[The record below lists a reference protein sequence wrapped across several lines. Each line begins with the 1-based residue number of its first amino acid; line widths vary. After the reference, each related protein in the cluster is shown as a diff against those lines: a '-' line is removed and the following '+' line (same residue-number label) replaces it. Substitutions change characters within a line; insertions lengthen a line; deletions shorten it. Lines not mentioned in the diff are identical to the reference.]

1 MQGCTFERDG
11 HKTLGAK
18 HQTAKLIEAMAVDGM
33 ESAEQRESRC
43 IDDVQLRQTISPG
56 SASQDAHAGQAVLAP
71 VTADSAELFEMV
83 EDLRQ
88 AIHARDDFVAIA
100 AHELRNSMTPIDGV
114 VGLALGVVRDTKSTC
129 PAHLTV
135 LLERMQRLVDDF
147 IQRAAWLLDVG
158 RLESSNLRLE
168 PSLTD
173 LSTLARS
180 VADRYEVLAARKG
193 SSLVLEIE
201 DGISDLWDP
210 LAMEQIIE
218 NLLVNAIKFGMSR
231 PITLQLRSDKQ
242 SVWLDVKDCGMGIP
256 PDQRAAIFGRF
267 EQATTQHRGSG
278 FGLGLWIVSR
288 LVAAMNGQIF
298 VASQPGEGSNFTIEL
313 PRASDDSV

>member
-1 MQGCTFERDG
+1 MDRSTLGYDG
-11 HKTLGAK
+11 HQTPGANHHTRALLEVMTLDRRA
-18 HQTAKLIEAMAVDGM
+18 
-33 ESAEQRESRC
+33 SADQQDSGSFGG
-43 IDDVQLRQTISPG
+43 VQLQQTIARSPAG
-56 SASQDAHAGQAVLAP
+56 QNAHASPAALAP
-71 VTADSAELFEMV
+71 AADPTELV
-83 EDLRQ
+83 EGLRQ

-114 VGLALGVVRDTKSTC
+114 VGLALGVVRDTNSTC

-135 LLERMQRLVDDF
+135 LLERMQRLVDGF

-173 LSTLARS
+173 LSTLAHS
-180 VADRYEVLAARKG
+180 VADRFEVLATRKG

-210 LAMEQIIE
+210 LAVEQIIE
-218 NLLVNAIKFGMSR
+218 NLLTNAIKFGMSR
-231 PITLQLRSDKQ
+231 PITLQLRADKQ

-256 PDQRAAIFGRF
+256 PEQRAAIFGRF
-267 EQATTQHRGSG
+267 EQATAQHRSSG
-278 FGLGLWIVSR
+278 FGLGLWIVNR
-288 LVAAMNGQIF
+288 LVVAMRGR
-298 VASQPGEGSNFTIEL
+298 VSVSSQLGEGSHFTVEL
-313 PRASDDSV
+313 PRTA

>member
-1 MQGCTFERDG
+1 MDRFTLGYDG
-11 HKTLGAK
+11 HQTPGANHHTKALREVMTLDRGG
-18 HQTAKLIEAMAVDGM
+18 L
-33 ESAEQRESRC
+33 AEQQESGYFGGVRL
-43 IDDVQLRQTISPG
+43 QQTISRRPAG
-56 SASQDAHAGQAVLAP
+56 QNVHAGPAALAP
-71 VTADSAELFEMV
+71 AADSTELV
-83 EDLRQ
+83 EGLRQ

-114 VGLALGVVRDTKSTC
+114 MELALGVLRDSGSAC
-129 PAHLTV
+129 PARLTV
-135 LLERMQRLVDDF
+135 LLERMQRLVDGF
-147 IQRAAWLLDVG
+147 NQRAAWLLDVG
-158 RLESSNLRLE
+158 RLEFSNLRLE

-173 LSTLARS
+173 LSALAHS

-193 SSLVLEIE
+193 SSLDVEIE

-210 LAMEQIIE
+210 LAVEQIIE

-242 SVWLDVKDCGMGIP
+242 SVWLDVRDCGMGIP

-288 LVAAMNGQIF
+288 LV
-298 VASQPGEGSNFTIEL
+298 VAIGGRISVSSQHGEGSHFTVEL
-313 PRASDDSV
+313 PRKSHQN

>member
-1 MQGCTFERDG
+1 MDRSTLGYDG
-11 HKTLGAK
+11 HQTPGASHHTRALLEVMTLDPGA
-18 HQTAKLIEAMAVDGM
+18 L
-33 ESAEQRESRC
+33 AEQQESGHFGGIRL
-43 IDDVQLRQTISPG
+43 QQTISRSPAG
-56 SASQDAHAGQAVLAP
+56 QNAHAGPAALAP
-71 VTADSAELFEMV
+71 ADSTELV
-83 EDLRQ
+83 EGLRQ

-114 VGLALGVVRDTKSTC
+114 VGLALGVVRDTNSTC

-135 LLERMQRLVDDF
+135 LLERMQRLVDGF

-180 VADRYEVLAARKG
+180 VADRYEVLAVRKG
-193 SSLVLEIE
+193 SPLVVEIE

-210 LAMEQIIE
+210 LAVEQIIE

-231 PITLQLRSDKQ
+231 PITLRLRSDKQ

-256 PDQRAAIFGRF
+256 PEQRAAIFGRF

-278 FGLGLWIVSR
+278 FGLGLWIVNR
-288 LVAAMNGQIF
+288 LVVAMSGRIS
-298 VASQPGEGSNFTIEL
+298 VSSQLGEGSHFTVEL
-313 PRASDDSV
+313 PRKA

>member
-1 MQGCTFERDG
+1 M
-11 HKTLGAK
+11 TLDRGA
-18 HQTAKLIEAMAVDGM
+18 L
-33 ESAEQRESRC
+33 AEQQESGYFGGIRL
-43 IDDVQLRQTISPG
+43 QQTISRSP
-56 SASQDAHAGQAVLAP
+56 AGQNAYAGPAALAP
-71 VTADSAELFEMV
+71 AADSTELV
-83 EDLRQ
+83 EGLRQ

-114 VGLALGVVRDTKSTC
+114 VGLALGVVHDTNSTC

-135 LLERMQRLVDDF
+135 LLERMQRLVDGF

-158 RLESSNLRLE
+158 RLQSSNLRLE

-180 VADRYEVLAARKG
+180 VADRYEVLATRKG
-193 SSLVLEIE
+193 SPLVVEIE

-210 LAMEQIIE
+210 LAVEQIIE

-231 PITLQLRSDKQ
+231 PITLRLRSDKH

-278 FGLGLWIVSR
+278 FGLGLWIVNR
-288 LVAAMNGQIF
+288 LVVAMSGRIS
-298 VASQPGEGSNFTIEL
+298 VSSQLGEGSHFTVEL
-313 PRASDDSV
+313 PRKA

>member
-1 MQGCTFERDG
+1 MGFAQ
-11 HKTLGAK
+11 
-18 HQTAKLIEAMAVDGM
+18 
-33 ESAEQRESRC
+33 QRRTGR
-43 IDDVQLRQTISPG
+43 IDDVQLQQTMFPRFAG
-56 SASQDAHAGQAVLAP
+56 QDINAGQAVVAP
-71 VTADSAELFEMV
+71 VTADSPELFELV
-83 EDLRQ
+83 EGLRH

-114 VGLALGVVRDTKSTC
+114 VELALGVVRDTNSTC

-135 LLERMQRLVDDF
+135 LLERMQLLVDGF
-147 IQRAAWLLDVG
+147 IRRAAWLLDVG
-158 RLESSNLRLE
+158 RLQSSNLRLQ

-210 LAMEQIIE
+210 LAVEQIIE

-256 PDQRAAIFGRF
+256 PDQREAVFGRF

-288 LVAAMNGQIF
+288 LVAAMNGQIS

-313 PRASDDSV
+313 PRASEDPT

>member
-1 MQGCTFERDG
+1 MDRCTLGRDG
-11 HKTLGAK
+11 HKTPEANHHAMAL
-18 HQTAKLIEAMAVDGM
+18 LEAMTLDRGRL
-33 ESAEQRESRC
+33 AEQQGSGYFGG
-43 IDDVQLRQTISPG
+43 VQLQQTISRSP
-56 SASQDAHAGQAVLAP
+56 ASQNAHARPAALTPA
-71 VTADSAELFEMV
+71 ADSAALV
-83 EDLRQ
+83 EGLRQ

-267 EQATTQHRGSG
+267 EQATTQHRNSG
-278 FGLGLWIVSR
+278 FGLGLWIVNR
-288 LVAAMNGQIF
+288 LVVAMNGRIS
-298 VASQPGEGSNFTIEL
+298 VASQLGEGSHFTIEL
-313 PRASDDSV
+313 PRASDHSV